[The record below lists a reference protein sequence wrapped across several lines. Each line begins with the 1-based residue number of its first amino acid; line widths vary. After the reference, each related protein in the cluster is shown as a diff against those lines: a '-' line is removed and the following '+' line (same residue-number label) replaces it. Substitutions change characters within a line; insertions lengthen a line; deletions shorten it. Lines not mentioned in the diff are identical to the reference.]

1 MPNARESRNIDRSST
16 VTEVAMALQRYGV
29 LKGTVAGH
37 KRDADDDHY
46 QILVSAA
53 KTMHRIAVNV
63 KSSAPNAPST
73 LLFLAKTTLPNDV
86 VKGLRALAPGYT
98 KLASEAKGLALDY
111 VRDKWFKPGAMKEV
125 PPDKPGK
132 DNDLKDKVERAV
144 VDAVRQEGS
153 LIYAFG
159 EKWGPE
165 NKTKDKYF
173 KFLPGNGIHDIHM
186 NQGSSGKYKKY
197 NGIYQDGALVFV
209 YPNGKL
215 LALFLA
221 FQSQTFDTDDDGNP
235 RQPAPARSSKA
246 KPAVKR
252 ASPTRKAVG
261 KRAGTRASKHVS
273 ARG

>member
-1 MPNARESRNIDRSST
+1 
-16 VTEVAMALQRYGV
+16 MALQRYGV
-29 LKGTVAGH
+29 LKGTVTGH

-46 QILVSAA
+46 QILVTAA

-86 VKGLRALAPGYT
+86 VKGLKALAPGYT

-111 VRDKWFKPGAMKEV
+111 VRDKWFKPSAMKEV

-165 NKTKDKYF
+165 NKTKDKY
-173 KFLPGNGIHDIHM
+173 
-186 NQGSSGKYKKY
+186 SSSCP
-197 NGIYQDGALVFV
+197 V
-209 YPNGKL
+209 
-215 LALFLA
+215 
-221 FQSQTFDTDDDGNP
+221 T
-235 RQPAPARSSKA
+235 
-246 KPAVKR
+246 
-252 ASPTRKAVG
+252 AST
-261 KRAGTRASKHVS
+261 TST
-273 ARG
+273 

>member
-1 MPNARESRNIDRSST
+1 
-16 VTEVAMALQRYGV
+16 MALHRYGV
-29 LKGTVAGH
+29 LKGTVTGH

-53 KTMHRIAVNV
+53 NTVHRIAVNV

-73 LLFLAKTTLPNDV
+73 LLFLAKTTLPNDF
-86 VKGLRALAPGYT
+86 VKRMKALAPGYT
-98 KLASEAKGLALDY
+98 KVASQPKGLALDY
-111 VRDKWFKPGAMKEV
+111 VRDKWFKSSAMKEV
-125 PPDKPGK
+125 PPDKPGR

-165 NKTKDKYF
+165 KTTKDKYF

-186 NQGSSGKYKKY
+186 NQGSGGKYKKY

-221 FQSQTFDTDDDGNP
+221 FQSQTFDTDENGNP
-235 RQPAPARSSKA
+235 RQPVPARARKTN
-246 KPAVKR
+246 PAAKR
-252 ASPTRKAVG
+252 ASPARKTPA
-261 KRAGTRASKHVS
+261 KRAKKRVPS
-273 ARG
+273 RG